1 MDFLDPQ
8 KQRAHMHRL
17 IIGYVLIGIGILT
30 ATTILLYQAHGFGLG
45 KHGEVVQSGFVFVSS
60 QPQGSQ
66 IYIDNKLYKN
76 TTSTRLQL
84 PEAKY
89 TIRVQR
95 PGYRSWQRQIDAVGG
110 AVARFDYP
118 LLIPTD
124 LTAVPVR
131 NYATLPAF
139 STQSPDRRWQLVQQS
154 GSVIG
159 FDMYDLGNSKKI
171 SDNTTTFSLPT
182 NIVTSAGTGD
192 HSWKLTEWSTD
203 NQHVILEHDYT
214 GGSEYILID
223 RTAPEKSIN
232 LTKTLDLPAGSV
244 LSLRDKKFD
253 KYYIFDPGAKT
264 VTTATINEPAP
275 IPVLTGVLAFKSYG
289 SDMMLYA
296 TDAGA
301 SAGKV
306 MTLLK
311 DGDITYKIR
320 EIGTGAPYLLDLAQY
335 SGDWYI
341 AVGASID
348 NKEYVFKN
356 PQAVRK
362 TGKVVNLVPVQ
373 ILRVTAPNYLAFS
386 SNTRFIMI
394 ENGTSFSVYDAETD
408 KGYTY
413 AISAPLDAP
422 QPHAAWMDGH
432 RITYVSGG
440 KVVFVDYDNL
450 NFQTL
455 VPAAPGLIP
464 AFDRDYRNLYTLTP
478 PAAATGQSIFTATS
492 LLTAKDQ

>member
-45 KHGEVVQSGFVFVSS
+45 KHGEVVKSGFVFVSS

-192 HSWKLTEWSTD
+192 HSWK
-203 NQHVILEHDYT
+203 
-214 GGSEYILID
+214 
-223 RTAPEKSIN
+223 
-232 LTKTLDLPAGSV
+232 
-244 LSLRDKKFD
+244 
-253 KYYIFDPGAKT
+253 
-264 VTTATINEPAP
+264 
-275 IPVLTGVLAFKSYG
+275 LTGVLAFKSYG